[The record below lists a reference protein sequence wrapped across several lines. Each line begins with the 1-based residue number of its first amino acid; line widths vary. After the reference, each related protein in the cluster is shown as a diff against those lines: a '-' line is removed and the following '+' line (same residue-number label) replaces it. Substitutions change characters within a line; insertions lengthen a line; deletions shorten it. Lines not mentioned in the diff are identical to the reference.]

1 MKTSITS
8 YLKAGF
14 GGQLLN
20 SGSAMLPRCVIGD
33 KLLNLFRPQFP
44 DLCNGIVMRIKG
56 VNNVKSL
63 GQCLVLLCAK

>member
-8 YLKAGF
+8 YLRAGF

-20 SGSAMLPRCVIGD
+20 PGSATLPRCVIGD

-44 DLCNGIVMRIKG
+44 HLCNGIVMRIEG
-56 VNNVKSL
+56 VNNVTSL
-63 GQCLVLLCAK
+63 GQWVLLSAK